1 MIAAFINKTGLSGK
15 QQERLLLE
23 YAQACNF
30 AIQRFIKAQTLSE
43 ANLSRLHSGDVFMI
57 EDVMALG
64 NGFEEVIQSVSRLAQ
79 HGVRIYIVNNNLQI
93 DTMVPQA
100 FDTTAQICLQ
110 LYKAVL
116 SVKNKNIQENLLKSG
131 KKRGRPFKGDNQM
144 SSLADKDKLIKQYLS
159 TGMSKRQ
166 LAAELGCGYTS
177 LLAYIKKNQNT
188 SQERYYA

>member
-23 YAQACNF
+23 YAQVCNF
-30 AIQRFIKAQTLSE
+30 AIQRFIKAQALSE
-43 ANLSRLHSGDVFMI
+43 SNLSCLHSGDVFMI
-57 EDVMALG
+57 EDVTALG

-79 HGVRIYIVNNNLQI
+79 HGVRIYIVSNNLQI

-100 FDTTAQICLQ
+100 FDATAQICLQ

-116 SVKNKNIQENLLKSG
+116 SVKNKNIQDNLLKSG

-144 SSLADKDKLIKQYLS
+144 SSLADKDKLIKQHLS

-177 LLAYIKKNQNT
+177 LLAYIKKNQN
-188 SQERYYA
+188 R

>member
-23 YAQACNF
+23 YAQGCKF
-30 AIQRFIKAQTLSE
+30 AIQRFIKAQNLSE

-57 EDVMALG
+57 EDVTALG

-79 HGVRIYIVNNNLQI
+79 RGVRIYIVGNNLQI
-93 DTMVPQA
+93 DTMMPQA

-116 SVKNKNIQENLLKSG
+116 SVKNKNIQDNLLKSG

-144 SSLADKDKLIKQYLS
+144 ASLADKDSLIKQHLS

-166 LAAELGCGYTS
+166 LAVELGCGYTS
-177 LLAYIKKNQNT
+177 LLAYIKKNQNIT
-188 SQERYYA
+188 QESTRA

>member
-23 YAQACNF
+23 YALNCNF
-30 AIQRFIKAQTLSE
+30 AIQRFIKAPDLRD

-57 EDVMALG
+57 EDVTALG

-79 HGVRIYIVNNNLQI
+79 HGVRIYIVSNNLQI

-100 FDTTAQICLQ
+100 FDMTAQICLQ
-110 LYKAVL
+110 LYKTIL

-144 SSLADKDKLIKQYLS
+144 SSLADKDKLIKQHLS

-166 LAAELGCGYTS
+166 LAAKLGCGYTS
-177 LLAYIKKNQNT
+177 LLAYIKNQNIT
-188 SQERYYA
+188 QENARA

>member
-23 YAQACNF
+23 YALNCNF
-30 AIQRFIKAQTLSE
+30 AIQRFIKAPDLRGTS
-43 ANLSRLHSGDVFMI
+43 LSRLHSGDVFMI
-57 EDVMALG
+57 EDVTVLG

-79 HGVRIYIVNNNLQI
+79 HGVRIYIVSNNLQI

-100 FDTTAQICLQ
+100 FDMTAQICLQ
-110 LYKAVL
+110 LYKTIL

-144 SSLADKDKLIKQYLS
+144 SSLADKDKLIKQHLS

-166 LAAELGCGYTS
+166 LAAKLGCGYTS
-177 LLAYIKKNQNT
+177 LLAYIKKNQSIT
-188 SQERYYA
+188 QENARA

>member
-15 QQERLLLE
+15 QQERLLLD
-23 YAQACNF
+23 YALACNF
-30 AIQRFIKAQTLSE
+30 AIQRFIKAQALSE

-57 EDVMALG
+57 EDVTALG
-64 NGFEEVIQSVSRLAQ
+64 NGFEEVIQSVNRLAQ

-144 SSLADKDKLIKQYLS
+144 SSLADKDKLIKQHLS

-177 LLAYIKKNQNT
+177 LLAYIKKNQNIT
-188 SQERYYA
+188 QENARA

>member
-15 QQERLLLE
+15 QQERLLLD
-23 YAQACNF
+23 YARACNF
-30 AIQRFIKAQTLSE
+30 AIQRFIKAQALSE

-57 EDVMALG
+57 EDVTALG

-79 HGVRIYIVNNNLQI
+79 RGVRIYIVSNNLQI
-93 DTMVPQA
+93 DTMVPQT

-131 KKRGRPFKGDNQM
+131 KKRGRPFKGDTQM
-144 SSLADKDKLIKQYLS
+144 SSLADKDKLIKQHLS
-159 TGMSKRQ
+159 TGMSKRH
-166 LAAELGCGYTS
+166 LAVELGCGYTS
-177 LLAYIKKNQNT
+177 LLAYIKKNQNIT
-188 SQERYYA
+188 QENARA

>member
-15 QQERLLLE
+15 QQERLLLD
-23 YAQACNF
+23 YALACNF
-30 AIQRFIKAQTLSE
+30 AIQRFIKAQNLSA

-57 EDVMALG
+57 EDVTALG

-79 HGVRIYIVNNNLQI
+79 HGVRIYIVSNNLQI

-144 SSLADKDKLIKQYLS
+144 SSLADKDKLIKQHLA

-177 LLAYIKKNQNT
+177 LLAYIKKNRNIT
-188 SQERYYA
+188 QENVRA

>member
-15 QQERLLLE
+15 QQERLLLD
-23 YAQACNF
+23 YALACNF
-30 AIQRFIKAQTLSE
+30 AIQRFIKAQALSE

-57 EDVMALG
+57 EDVTALG
-64 NGFEEVIQSVSRLAQ
+64 NGFEEVIQSVSHLAQ
-79 HGVRIYIVNNNLQI
+79 HGVRIYIVSNNLQI

-131 KKRGRPFKGDNQM
+131 KKRGRPFKDDNQM
-144 SSLADKDKLIKQYLS
+144 SSLADKDKLIKQHLS

-177 LLAYIKKNQNT
+177 LLAYIKKNQNIT
-188 SQERYYA
+188 QENARA

>member
-15 QQERLLLE
+15 QQERLLFE
-23 YAQACNF
+23 YAHTCNF
-30 AIQRFIKAQTLSE
+30 TIQRFIKAQALSE

-57 EDVMALG
+57 EDVTALG

-79 HGVRIYIVNNNLQI
+79 RGVRIYIVGNNLQI
-93 DTMVPQA
+93 DTLMPQA
-100 FDTTAQICLQ
+100 FDTIAQICLQ
-110 LYKAVL
+110 LYKSVL

-144 SSLADKDKLIKQYLS
+144 ASLADKDKLIKQHLS
-159 TGMSKRQ
+159 IGMSKRQ

-177 LLAYIKKNQNT
+177 LLAYIKKNYNT
-188 SQERYYA
+188 IQESLRA

>member
-15 QQERLLLE
+15 QQECLLFE
-23 YAQACNF
+23 YAHTCNF
-30 AIQRFIKAQTLSE
+30 TIQRFIKAQALSE

-57 EDVMALG
+57 EDVRALG

-79 HGVRIYIVNNNLQI
+79 RGVRIYIVGNNLQI
-93 DTMVPQA
+93 DTMMPQA

-110 LYKAVL
+110 LYKSVL

-144 SSLADKDKLIKQYLS
+144 ASLADKDKLIKQRLS

-177 LLAYIKKNQNT
+177 LLAYIKKNQSIT
-188 SQERYYA
+188 QEGVRA

>member
-15 QQERLLLE
+15 QQERLLFE
-23 YAQACNF
+23 YAHTCNF
-30 AIQRFIKAQTLSE
+30 TIQRFIKAQALSE

-57 EDVMALG
+57 EDVRALG

-79 HGVRIYIVNNNLQI
+79 RGVRIYIVGNNLQI
-93 DTMVPQA
+93 DTMMPQA

-110 LYKAVL
+110 LYKSVL

-144 SSLADKDKLIKQYLS
+144 SSLADKDKLIKQHLL

-166 LAAELGCGYTS
+166 LATELGCGYTS
-177 LLAYIKKNQNT
+177 LLAYIKKNQNIT
-188 SQERYYA
+188 QENARA

>member
-15 QQERLLLE
+15 QQERLLLD
-23 YAQACNF
+23 YALACNF
-30 AIQRFIKAQTLSE
+30 AIQRFIKAQALSV

-57 EDVMALG
+57 EDVTALG

-79 HGVRIYIVNNNLQI
+79 HGVRIYIVSNNLQI

-144 SSLADKDKLIKQYLS
+144 SSLADKDKLIKQHLS

-177 LLAYIKKNQNT
+177 LLAYIKKNQNIT
-188 SQERYYA
+188 QESARA

>member
-15 QQERLLLE
+15 QQERLLLD
-23 YAQACNF
+23 YALACNF
-30 AIQRFIKAQTLSE
+30 AIQRFIKAQALSE

-57 EDVMALG
+57 EDVTALG

-79 HGVRIYIVNNNLQI
+79 RGVRIYIVGNNLQI
-93 DTMVPQA
+93 DTMMPHA
-100 FDTTAQICLQ
+100 FDMTAQICLQ
-110 LYKAVL
+110 LYKTVL

-144 SSLADKDKLIKQYLS
+144 SSLADKDKLIKQHLS

-166 LAAELGCGYTS
+166 LAAKLGCGYTS
-177 LLAYIKKNQNT
+177 LLTYIKKNQNT

>member
-30 AIQRFIKAQTLSE
+30 AIQRFIKAQALSE

-57 EDVMALG
+57 EDVTALG

-79 HGVRIYIVNNNLQI
+79 HGVRIYIVSNNLQI

-144 SSLADKDKLIKQYLS
+144 SSLADKDKLIKQHLS
-159 TGMSKRQ
+159 IGMSKRQ

-177 LLAYIKKNQNT
+177 LLAYIKKNQNIT
-188 SQERYYA
+188 QENARA

>member
-15 QQERLLLE
+15 QQERLLFE
-23 YAQACNF
+23 YAHTCNF
-30 AIQRFIKAQTLSE
+30 TIQRFIKAQALSE

-57 EDVMALG
+57 EDVTALG

-79 HGVRIYIVNNNLQI
+79 RGVRIYIVGNNLQI
-93 DTMVPQA
+93 DTMMLQA

-110 LYKAVL
+110 LYKSVL
-116 SVKNKNIQENLLKSG
+116 PVKNKNIQENLLKSG

-144 SSLADKDKLIKQYLS
+144 ASLADKDKLIKHHLS

-166 LAAELGCGYTS
+166 LAAALGCGYTS
-177 LLAYIKKNQNT
+177 LLAYIKKNYNT
-188 SQERYYA
+188 IQESPRA

>member
-15 QQERLLLE
+15 QQERLLLD
-23 YAQACNF
+23 YALACNF
-30 AIQRFIKAQTLSE
+30 AIQRFIKAQALSV

-57 EDVMALG
+57 EDVTALG
-64 NGFEEVIQSVSRLAQ
+64 NGFEEVIQSVNRLAQ

-144 SSLADKDKLIKQYLS
+144 SSLADKDKLIKQHLS

-177 LLAYIKKNQNT
+177 LLAYIKKNQNIT
-188 SQERYYA
+188 QENARA